1 MLIREMIEEKA
12 GLIPVYLNNGNVYV
26 RVMIPSDP
34 MYGGSS
40 PQMSKGTI
48 EKGESPITG
57 AIREAEE
64 ELGLI
69 ASNITD
75 IRLVSKEIIPGI
87 EQFVM
92 PVYSGLIKDPD
103 LWGEPHYETG
113 STFWLNLTTDFDK
126 VRRIQQSVFKHV
138 LQYYSKLAKDSN

>member
-12 GLIPVYLNNGNVYV
+12 GLIPVYLNNSNVYV

-34 MYGGSS
+34 AYGGSS
-40 PQMSKGTI
+40 PQMSKGTV
-48 EKGESPITG
+48 EKGESSITG

-75 IRLVSKEIIPGI
+75 IRLVSKEIIPGMD
-87 EQFVM
+87 QFRI

-126 VRRIQQSVFKHV
+126 IRKVQQGVFMNV
-138 LQYYSKLAKDSN
+138 LRYYSNQSTDTE